1 MSKTKSSQASK
12 TSSQPNS
19 QASWPIPQID
29 EKSIQAALPQAQL
42 MKIKTKEDFQR
53 AGEIRKRLKDLAK
66 EIDQAF
72 KPIIDHAKKMKAFYL
87 KPVEEALEK
96 LDSAIQDYLER
107 ARLEAEKKAQAEKAK
122 LLAKA
127 EKLES
132 KGQELSAEGLV
143 ALAETVQ
150 PKTFLADK
158 AKTED
163 LTFREEITY
172 EIFDEALL
180 PDEFIIRQPNRAK
193 ISAVVR
199 EKGLATEIPGVRVFT
214 RLVPVSR

>member
-1 MSKTKSSQASK
+1 
-12 TSSQPNS
+12 
-19 QASWPIPQID
+19 
-29 EKSIQAALPQAQL
+29 

-163 LTFREEITY
+163 LTFREEVAY